1 VLKVNCKREV
11 NLVSNYLLNYE
22 IMKKI
27 LIIEDNEDVR
37 ENTAEILKLANY
49 DVATAENG
57 KIGVEKANSYEPDV
71 IVCDIMMPELDGYGV
86 LEILSGTKSTSCI
99 PFIFLTAK
107 AEKSDMRKGMNLGA
121 DDYITKPFEEVE
133 LIKAIESRLNK
144 HDFLKKEFSK
154 NIEGL
159 NEFIDEASL
168 YINLENLTQGLSL
181 RNYKKKEIIFME
193 GDAAHNLYFIQ
204 SGTIKT
210 YLTTESGKEFIT
222 GLYGPGSFVGQ
233 LSLLSDKSNYIEAAI
248 VLDEAEICEISKE
261 DFIKL
266 IYDNNFVS
274 NKFIKMISNNLIDLQ
289 EKLINMAFATVRQKT
304 AKALLDLNEN
314 GILID
319 KRSSGINISREDF
332 AGLIGTA
339 TETAIRMLTQFKQE
353 GLIII
358 DSRRKIILQ
367 DEVRLLHLANYVE

>member
-1 VLKVNCKREV
+1 
-11 NLVSNYLLNYE
+11 
-22 IMKKI
+22 
-27 LIIEDNEDVR
+27 
-37 ENTAEILKLANY
+37 
-49 DVATAENG
+49 
-57 KIGVEKANSYEPDV
+57 
-71 IVCDIMMPELDGYGV
+71 MPELDGYGV